1 MKKLL
6 VAVLLGLFSVSSFAM
21 HHEGGAE
28 HTKTAKQGKH
38 KAKAKAKAKSKAHK
52 KHSKQKKASHA
63 RPAKQV

>member
-38 KAKAKAKAKSKAHK
+38 KAKAKAKSKAHK